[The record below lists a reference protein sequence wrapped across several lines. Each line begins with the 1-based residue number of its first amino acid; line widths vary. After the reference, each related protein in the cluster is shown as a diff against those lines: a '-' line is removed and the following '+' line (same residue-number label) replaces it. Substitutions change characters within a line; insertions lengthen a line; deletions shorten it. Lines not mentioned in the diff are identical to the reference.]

1 MMYNLNESTKDKIL
15 SQIEKNGLFQFIKF
29 SGLSFTKTFSIV
41 GDDMFNRKIMIRF
54 IHDVCEEYGPF
65 SPVEI
70 DLDPI
75 FYNKTDE
82 EYREIAYIAKNRVI
96 VDVWGEYKLQTNL
109 GEFNVDLHAL
119 SDKHL
124 GEVFDMV
131 VQYLEW
137 QTS

>member
-1 MMYNLNESTKDKIL
+1 MYNLNESTKDKIL
-15 SQIEKNGLFQFIKF
+15 SQIEKNGL
-29 SGLSFTKTFSIV
+29 LSFMRFSDMGISKIFSIV
-41 GDDMFNRKIMIRF
+41 GDDMFNRKNLIRF

-65 SPVEI
+65 SLGEI

-82 EYREIAYIAKNRVI
+82 EHREIDYIAKNRVI
-96 VDVWGEYKLQTNL
+96 VGVWGEYKLQTNL

-124 GEVFDMV
+124 GEVFYAT